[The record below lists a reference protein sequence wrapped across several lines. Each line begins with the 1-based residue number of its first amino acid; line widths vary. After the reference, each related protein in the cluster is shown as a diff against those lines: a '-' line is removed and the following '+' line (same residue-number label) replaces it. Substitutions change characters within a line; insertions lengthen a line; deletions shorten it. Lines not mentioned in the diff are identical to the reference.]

1 MIPFKLIPR
10 PAGLHPVTLSC
21 SSGPCAVPH
30 PGKHIGG
37 DLLYFSF
44 LPFSLRGV
52 RYFHPRVFH
61 SPSTAVPPSFSFS
74 YLPHCH
80 NHSATV
86 GFSNQPQLTGILSF
100 SPSVFSFLCIHLL
113 PFLSLPSRRAS
124 PSHLLFPLLLSL
136 SLTTSLS
143 VNDFSFPS
151 HISSSLQPLFT
162 VPRYLCSS
170 SSPYVLFLPL
180 SASDLSAI

>member
-1 MIPFKLIPR
+1 MPFPIQGTHRRRSAL
-10 PAGLHPVTLSC
+10 
-21 SSGPCAVPH
+21 
-30 PGKHIGG
+30 
-37 DLLYFSF
+37 FF

-61 SPSTAVPPSFSFS
+61 SSSMAV
-74 YLPHCH
+74 
-80 NHSATV
+80 
-86 GFSNQPQLTGILSF
+86 
-100 SPSVFSFLCIHLL
+100 
-113 PFLSLPSRRAS
+113 
-124 PSHLLFPLLLSL
+124 PLLLILLSSTLSQPFSYCRLQQPATAYCFFFKEKLGFFPSLPPSSPLYASISCPFSACHLGMRPLHISYSHFYSL

-162 VPRYLCSS
+162 IPRYLCSS